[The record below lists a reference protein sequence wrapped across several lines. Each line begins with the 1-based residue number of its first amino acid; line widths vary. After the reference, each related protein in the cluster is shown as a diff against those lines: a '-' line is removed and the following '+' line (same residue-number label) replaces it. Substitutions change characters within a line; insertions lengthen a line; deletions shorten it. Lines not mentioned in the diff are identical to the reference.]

1 MACSKSNFKKRN
13 NKPKKLIKMPHK
25 ERKTRK
31 MRGSRTHGY
40 GRIGQHRDAG
50 SKGQR
55 KVGRH
60 KHLWSYVTKYE
71 PNYFGKHGFTSPR
84 SLKCK
89 EKIINIAK
97 LDEISMLSTE
107 TEKGK
112 TQVNLTSLGYT
123 KLLGSGKIT
132 KPLIVNVP
140 ACSKIAAEKIKK
152 AGGQVLT
159 QSLEN
164 GE

>member
-1 MACSKSNFKKRN
+1 
-13 NKPKKLIKMPHK
+13 MPHK

-60 KHLWSYVTKYE
+60 KHLWSYVVTHE
-71 PNYFGKHGFTSPR
+71 PDYFGKHGFTSPQ
-84 SLKCK
+84 SLKRQ
-89 EKIINIAK
+89 ENPINIKQLNALTVENNQ
-97 LDEISMLSTE
+97 LD
-107 TEKGK
+107 
-112 TQVNLTSLGYT
+112 LTNLGYT
-123 KLLGSGKIT
+123 KLLGTGTIT
-132 KPLIVNVP
+132 KPLTITVA
-140 ACSKIAAEKIKK
+140 ACSKTAQQKIEK
-152 AGGQVLT
+152 AGGQVVT
-159 QSLEN
+159 QPKEH

>member
-1 MACSKSNFKKRN
+1 
-13 NKPKKLIKMPHK
+13 MPHK

-60 KHLWSYVTKYE
+60 KHLWSYVTTYE
-71 PNYFGKHGFTSPR
+71 PDYFGKHGFTSPQ
-84 SLKCK
+84 SLKHK
-89 EKIINIAK
+89 ENVINVAK
-97 LDEISMLSTE
+97 LDEISVLSTE
-107 TEKGK
+107 KEKGK
-112 TQVNLTSLGYT
+112 THVNLTSLGYT
-123 KLLGSGKIT
+123 KLLGTGKIT
-132 KPLIVNVP
+132 KPLTVTVP
-140 ACSKIAAEKIKK
+140 SCSKTAEEKIKK
-152 AGGQVLT
+152 AGGQVLIPS
-159 QSLEN
+159 QEN

>member
-1 MACSKSNFKKRN
+1 
-13 NKPKKLIKMPHK
+13 MPHK

-60 KHLWSYVTKYE
+60 KHLWSYVVTHE
-71 PNYFGKHGFTSPR
+71 PDYFGKHGFTSPQ
-84 SLKCK
+84 SLKRK
-89 EKIINIAK
+89 ENTINIKQLNDLTAQTA
-97 LDEISMLSTE
+97 I
-107 TEKGK
+107 EKGK
-112 TQVNLTSLGYT
+112 IKVNLTSLGYT
-123 KLLGSGKIT
+123 KLLGTGKIT
-132 KPLIVNVP
+132 RQLIVSVP
-140 ACSKIAAEKIKK
+140 SCSKSAEEKIKK

-159 QSLEN
+159 ESQGN

>member
-1 MACSKSNFKKRN
+1 
-13 NKPKKLIKMPHK
+13 MPHK

-60 KHLWSYVTKYE
+60 KHLWSYVVTHE
-71 PNYFGKHGFTSPR
+71 PDYFGKHGFTSPQ
-84 SLKCK
+84 SLKRK
-89 EKIINIAK
+89 ENTINIKQLNELTTQTA
-97 LDEISMLSTE
+97 S
-107 TEKGK
+107 EKGK
-112 TQVNLTSLGYT
+112 TSVNLTTLGYT
-123 KLLGSGKIT
+123 KLLGTGKIT

-140 ACSKIAAEKIKK
+140 SCSKTAEEKIKK

-159 QSLEN
+159 ETQEN